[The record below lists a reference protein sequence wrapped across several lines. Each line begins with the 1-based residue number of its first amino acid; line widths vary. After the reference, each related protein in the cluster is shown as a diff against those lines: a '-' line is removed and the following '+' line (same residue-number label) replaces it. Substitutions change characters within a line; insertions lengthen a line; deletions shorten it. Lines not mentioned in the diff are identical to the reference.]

1 MEMHKLAPRIYHIT
15 FAKQHELFL
24 SFIRIQEYYESP
36 KFKGKIFTLDHF
48 RKWYLKSSNDKNTKE
63 YYTDWE
69 AFNIPS
75 SALKPFFKGKFNPLS
90 KEENKLIEKLKTIKE
105 KKFYIIGTF
114 TKRNKKDLKHEV
126 THALYYTNLNYKK
139 QANKIVKQID
149 KKESAKINKLLIKI
163 EGYSSNVLAD
173 ETQAY
178 ILADLNTLK
187 RNNIKVSKLKVVHKE
202 LTRSFKRYYN

>member
-1 MEMHKLAPRIYHIT
+1 MEMHKLAPRIYHAI
-15 FAKQHELFL
+15 FKKQHELFL

-48 RKWYLKSSNDKNTKE
+48 KKWYLKSSNDKNTKA

-69 AFNIPS
+69 AFNVPS
-75 SALKPFFKGKFNPLS
+75 SSLKPFFKGKFNPLS
-90 KEENKLIEKLKTIKE
+90 KEENNLIERLKNIKE

-126 THALYYTNLNYKK
+126 AHALYYTNSNYKK
-139 QANKIVKQID
+139 QVNKILKQID
-149 KKESAKINKLLIKI
+149 KEECIKINNLLTKV
-163 EGYSSNVLAD
+163 EGYSKNVLAD

-178 ILADLNTLK
+178 ILADMASLK
-187 RNNIKVSKLKVVHKE
+187 RNNIKISKLKVVHKE
-202 LTRSFKRYYN
+202 LTKNFIKYYK